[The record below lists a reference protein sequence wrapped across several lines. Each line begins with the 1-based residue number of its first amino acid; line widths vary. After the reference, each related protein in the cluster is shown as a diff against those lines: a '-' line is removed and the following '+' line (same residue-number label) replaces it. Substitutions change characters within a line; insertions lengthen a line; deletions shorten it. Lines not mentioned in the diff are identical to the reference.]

1 MSEEAIN
8 ILLIVITVVFSLS
21 LISALLISY
30 IYKRKHNLPVGEC
43 SNCHKSKSQLL
54 KEYRSLYGKK

>member
-1 MSEEAIN
+1 MNGDTIN
-8 ILLIVITVVFSLS
+8 VILIVVTVVFSLC
-21 LISALLISY
+21 LIGGLLISY
-30 IYKRKHNLPVGEC
+30 IYKRKHHLPVGEC